1 MNMTNEIKEVWL
13 SEEQINQRVGELAEI
28 LTEKYQDKDPLVVAV
43 LNGSFMFCSDLLKK
57 MNFPLELNFIKVS
70 SYGNKTESSGNIQI
84 DGGRIDMKDRNV
96 LVVED
101 IIDSGN
107 TLKKLSEYFSQL
119 GAASV
124 ETVVLLD
131 KPSRREVDME
141 ADYVG
146 FKIADEFVVGYG
158 LDYAQYYRNLPYIG
172 ILDTEKLNIE

>member
-1 MNMTNEIKEVWL
+1 MTNEIKEVWL
-13 SEEQINQRVGELAEI
+13 SEEQINQRVEELAEI

-96 LVVED
+96 LIVED

-107 TLKKLSEYFSQL
+107 TLKKLSEYFAQL

-131 KPSRREVDME
+131 KPSRREADIE
-141 ADYVG
+141 ADYAG
-146 FKIADEFVVGYG
+146 FKIADQFVVGYG